1 MQKLFFWHNF
11 KQGFLLSVIMGVYS
25 EQFLEHLCQV
35 RRYSEHTLFAYRN
48 DLNQFERFL
57 REQYDIDS
65 CHLADQAMVRSWFA
79 DLRRGG
85 MARSTFN
92 RKRSALRSLY
102 GYLMKSDIIRDNPM
116 DKVLSLKN
124 DRRLPVFMDQEKLEE
139 ILDPGLFGQSFQGM
153 RDLLMLELF
162 YTTGI
167 RRAELIELKH
177 ADVDPE
183 KQQMRIKGKGNKE
196 RLMPLLG
203 RVVESYQHYCEEK
216 AKLFD
221 NSDSPWVFV
230 TDKGAKTYPVFVYR
244 RVNAYLS
251 RLTTLVKRSPHVL
264 RHSFATHML
273 NNGAD
278 LNAIKELLGHASLSA
293 TQVYTHNS
301 IEKIK
306 SIYKQ
311 AHPKA

>member
-11 KQGFLLSVIMGVYS
+11 KQGFLLSLIMGVYS
-25 EQFLEHLCQV
+25 EQFLEYLCQV
-35 RRYSEHTLFAYRN
+35 KCYSEHTLLAYRS
-48 DLNQFERFL
+48 DLDQFEKYL
-57 REQYDIDS
+57 KEQYDTAS
-65 CHLADQAMVRSWFA
+65 CHLADQGMVRSWFA
-79 DLRRGG
+79 SLRRGG
-85 MARSTFN
+85 TARSTFN

-102 GYLMKSDIIRDNPM
+102 AYLIKTGIIRDNPM
-116 DKVLSLKN
+116 DKVVSLKN

-139 ILDPGLFGQSFQGM
+139 ILDPRLFGQNFQDM
-153 RDLLMLELF
+153 RDQLMLELF

-167 RRAELIELKH
+167 RRAELIELQH
-177 ADVDPE
+177 ADVDVE
-183 KQQMRIKGKGNKE
+183 QQQMRVKGKGNKE
-196 RLMPLLG
+196 RLLPLLG
-203 RVVESYQHYCEEK
+203 RVVETYQRYCEEK
-216 AKLFD
+216 AKVFGGD
-221 NSDSPWVFV
+221 IPWVFV
-230 TDKGAKTYPVFVYR
+230 TEKGTKAYPVFVYR
-244 RVNAYLS
+244 RVNAYLG
-251 RLTTLVKRSPHVL
+251 RLTTLVKKSPHVL

-306 SIYKQ
+306 HIYKQ

>member
-11 KQGFLLSVIMGVYS
+11 KQGFLLSVIMGAYS
-25 EQFLEHLCQV
+25 EQFLEYLCQV
-35 RRYSEHTLFAYRN
+35 KRYSEHTLLAYRS
-48 DLNQFERFL
+48 DLDQFEKYL
-57 REQYDIDS
+57 KEQYDTDS
-65 CHLADQAMVRSWFA
+65 CHLADQGMVRSWFA
-79 DLRRGG
+79 ALRRGG
-85 MARSTFN
+85 TARSTFN

-102 GYLMKSDIIRDNPM
+102 GYLLKSDIIRNNPM
-116 DKVLSLKN
+116 DKVVSLKN
-124 DRRLPVFMDQEKLEE
+124 DRRLPMFMDQEKLEE
-139 ILDPGLFGQSFQGM
+139 ILDPRLFGQNFQDI
-153 RDLLMLELF
+153 RDQFMLELF

-177 ADVDPE
+177 ADVDVE

-196 RLMPLLG
+196 RLLPLLG
-203 RVVESYQHYCEEK
+203 QVVESYQRYCEEK
-216 AKLFD
+216 AKVFGCD
-221 NSDSPWVFV
+221 VPWVFV

-306 SIYKQ
+306 NIYKQ